1 MTHDI
6 DDNNYNNDDDRD
18 RDDDSGVV
26 TTIKMMVTKD
36 PQKRTNK
43 TTKYIETGRYF
54 SLITVILTYTFCI
67 AFCVKGTVLAATVFN
82 FFEKTTLSKHE
93 KKSMS
98 KTNNPEILLVKR
110 TEYNKISTD
119 RGK

>member
-18 RDDDSGVV
+18 RDYDSGVV

-54 SLITVILTYTFCI
+54 S
-67 AFCVKGTVLAATVFN
+67 
-82 FFEKTTLSKHE
+82 
-93 KKSMS
+93 
-98 KTNNPEILLVKR
+98 
-110 TEYNKISTD
+110 
-119 RGK
+119 